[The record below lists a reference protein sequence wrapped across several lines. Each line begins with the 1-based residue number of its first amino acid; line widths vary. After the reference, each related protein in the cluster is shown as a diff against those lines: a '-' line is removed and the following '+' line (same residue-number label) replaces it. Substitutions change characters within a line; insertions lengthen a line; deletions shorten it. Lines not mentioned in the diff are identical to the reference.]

1 MGSKPKSPMPLS
13 ERAKQFL
20 PFAAVKGL
28 TEALEKKE
36 KALQFLEKIELS
48 EDRSDELNQKISQ
61 LNKGEIISIT
71 YYDHGEYIQITG
83 TFLGIDKVYK
93 SILLD
98 TIEIAFDDIF
108 LID

>member
-36 KALQFLEKIELS
+36 KALQLVEKVELS
-48 EDRSDELNQKISQ
+48 DERSNELNQKIAQ
-61 LNKGEIISIT
+61 LTKGDIISIT
-71 YYDHGEYIQITG
+71 YYNHGEYIQVTG

-93 SILLD
+93 FVLLD
-98 TIEIAFDDIF
+98 LLEIDFGDILF
-108 LID
+108 ID

>member
-1 MGSKPKSPMPLS
+1 MPLS